1 MTTAPRH
8 ERKDVEAIV
17 LELEKLLGNSL
28 DAVPRLCP
36 TLGSRSPEDG
46 DTVNLCATIP
56 EHGTIHERRTP
67 TPEAGRHNDERFDVV
82 ADKTVPDLSGNIETD
97 GLGFPNKDGLPIF

>member
-17 LELEKLLGNSL
+17 LELEELLGNSL

-36 TLGSRSPEDG
+36 AIRIRSSEDG
-46 DTVNLCATIP
+46 GTVNLCATIP
-56 EHGTIHERRTP
+56 EHSTIHERRAP
-67 TPEAGRHNDERFDVV
+67 TPEAGRHDNERFDVV
-82 ADKTVPDLSGNIETD
+82 AGKTVPDLSGNIETD
-97 GLGFPNKDGLPIF
+97 GLGFPYEDGLPIF